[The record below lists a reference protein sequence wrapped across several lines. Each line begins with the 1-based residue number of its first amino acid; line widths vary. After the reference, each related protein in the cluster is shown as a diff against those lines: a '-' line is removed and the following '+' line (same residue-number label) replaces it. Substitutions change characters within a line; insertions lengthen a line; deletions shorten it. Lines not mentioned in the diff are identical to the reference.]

1 MATEMDATLQKKK
14 SSMGTLLD
22 GLTTYEEK
30 PNPRLSCSPGIVN
43 ARQLIES
50 KLEEIDVKPM
60 GDDGFRYTVPGT
72 IDSEECP
79 DGITNLIGVIEG
91 SDPFLKDEYIMLSAH
106 IDGPENEGPS
116 SAQGLLDTDNTYDD
130 GSGTAA
136 LLSMAEYFVKA
147 PPRRSLILFFSDGEE
162 GIHNVAVSEG
172 WKQAFCVSPAYW
184 GPPGCHNYPIGMTAW
199 VKDSKKSFN
208 EKSLRLVIAMD
219 PLGAPGIKHHD
230 FVAVLGTETTP
241 GLQKLVEGAFAGAA
255 TKPLYVNRMYVGTS
269 YSDGDAFTKDFT
281 PLCLQEEPPCAPLC
295 CFYGV
300 PTVWMAQAGFGKYH
314 GGGDGYQLLPV
325 MESGGIG
332 VTIPKELA
340 TFALDMRKNFDDDA
354 LLKVTESLK
363 SVVTS
368 LADNDALSSLV
379 YNPKVYSDIYA
390 ANHACGSLRMPV
402 CGFSL
407 QDAVNNKNAYDFLK
421 YALSNTPAIDTQVA
435 STMKAFCGTMSDSIQ
450 KILEVYKDV
459 NEDQYSMIVPKGFNS
474 TLPAVLAV
482 STMALDF
489 YADEPYRQPFYQ

>member
-1 MATEMDATLQKKK
+1 MDATLQKKK

-208 EKSLRLVIAMD
+208 EKRLVIAMD

-281 PLCLQEEPPCAPLC
+281 PLCLQE
-295 CFYGV
+295 
-300 PTVWMAQAGFGKYH
+300 
-314 GGGDGYQLLPV
+314 D
-325 MESGGIG
+325 GGIG

-340 TFALDMRKNFDDDA
+340 TFALDMRRLAGEECKNFDDDA

-368 LADNDALSSLV
+368 LADNDALSRGTGGYGDLGNVFWSSLV